1 MIQYVIFIY
10 HMCEC
15 YMIQYVIFIY
25 HIYVYIYIYMLN
37 LNQCMMTKKR
47 LSLYCVSKLSDK
59 LLEIPEGRR

>member
-1 MIQYVIFIY
+1 
-10 HMCEC
+10 MCEC

-37 LNQCMMTKKR
+37 LNQCMMTKKNDY
-47 LSLYCVSKLSDK
+47 LYTVSLKLSDK